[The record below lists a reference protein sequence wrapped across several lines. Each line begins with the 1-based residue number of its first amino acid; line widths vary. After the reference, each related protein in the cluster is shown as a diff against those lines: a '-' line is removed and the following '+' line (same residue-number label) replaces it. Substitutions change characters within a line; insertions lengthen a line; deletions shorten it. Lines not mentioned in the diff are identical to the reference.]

1 LLYLGFVTAIITY
14 LCCQGGQTLY
24 KPTDTGGEVAIVMAV
39 TLILGYMAWIV
50 MREIYVRLAIWAE
63 EHDEGVHLLFV
74 KCLAGAI
81 LFNMP

>member
-1 LLYLGFVTAIITY
+1 MLQQLLLMYVFKVDRPYISQLT
-14 LCCQGGQTLY
+14 QGA
-24 KPTDTGGEVAIVMAV
+24 EVAIVMAV

>member
-1 LLYLGFVTAIITY
+1 
-14 LCCQGGQTLY
+14 
-24 KPTDTGGEVAIVMAV
+24 VMAV